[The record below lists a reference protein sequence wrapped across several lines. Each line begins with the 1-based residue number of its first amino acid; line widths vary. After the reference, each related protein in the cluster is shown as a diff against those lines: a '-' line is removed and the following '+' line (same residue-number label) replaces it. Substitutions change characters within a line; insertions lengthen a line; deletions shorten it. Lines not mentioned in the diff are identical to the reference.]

1 MCHLNLEFECMSYGF
16 EYVYLVT
23 LFLRRQHFVLE
34 DFVALQLGFFS
45 ITFES
50 SFILVS
56 RQQNFFELKKV
67 FSFLEDVS

>member
-1 MCHLNLEFECMSYGF
+1 MRHLNLEFEFVSYGF

-34 DFVALQLGFFS
+34 DFVALEFFP